1 MFGKP
6 KASRVSVEYTG
17 ADANDIIGNGCAGG
31 CVGAL
36 GNLLAIALL
45 VGFLLMVLNR

>member
-1 MFGKP
+1 MFGRP

-31 CVGAL
+31 RLGAM
-36 GNLLAIALL
+36 GDLLALVLL
-45 VGFLLMVLNR
+45 VAFLLMVWK